1 MAAHNSQK
9 FGFCKKNIQ
18 NIWINDIIDV
28 MKVKKLTLINSNST
42 RNPHYIKIG
51 KRIHQAR
58 MMAKESNSRALSVRL
73 GWSAGRIH
81 NYETGLSTPGI
92 DETLQFCEALKV
104 DPSWLTYGIDAPRSA
119 DTRSNRYLK
128 FIDALDKAE
137 QDGALDKYLAVI
149 KLAPE
154 RMARFRNNSN
164 SKIPDLMAR
173 RCEKYLG
180 MHRGWIDEAT
190 DIPESQ
196 FHLSAD
202 VQDLLS
208 LYQKLSAENK
218 KKFYAIGELLLI

>member
-1 MAAHNSQK
+1 MAAYNSQK

-18 NIWINDIIDV
+18 NIWINDIIGV

-202 VQDLLS
+202 VQDLLI